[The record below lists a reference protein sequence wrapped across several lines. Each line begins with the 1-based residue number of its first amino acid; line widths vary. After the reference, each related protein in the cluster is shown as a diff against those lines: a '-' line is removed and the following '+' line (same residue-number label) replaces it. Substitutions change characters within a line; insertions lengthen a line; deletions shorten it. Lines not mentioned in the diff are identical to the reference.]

1 MPRSAIAVV
10 VFALCAAGP
19 AAAQQIAPPGTGGIA
34 ALSRA
39 LDRLGR
45 NTRVLLIGAHPDDE
59 DTELLAFLSRGLGAD
74 VAYLSLSRGEGGQ
87 NLIGP
92 ELGPALG
99 LVRTGELLAAR
110 SVDGAR
116 QYFTRGFDFGFSKT
130 LDETLRFWPR
140 DSLLADIVRII
151 RRFQPQVL
159 VSVFSGTPRDGHGQH
174 QESGV
179 LANAAFALLRDSA
192 WGPRKLYRAARFDT
206 AGTSITL
213 ASGALDPVTGKSYHQ
228 LAMVGRSLHRSQDMG
243 QIQGLG
249 ASVTRLALV
258 EAALTGVPAH
268 RRTGAPTSSG
278 SRDELFAGVDTTLG
292 PGLVRYAASIDS
304 ARAALTPRD
313 PSRVLRYLTA
323 AMAELRRAGTAAAMP
338 GAAPPSAATASA
350 FRAAKEPLLAEAI
363 AAAAGVV
370 VDAYA
375 GEGPLVAGQGVAVTT
390 TVWGAGAVPVQ
401 VDRVTLVAPRGWTWA
416 DQSGAP
422 AGDGVPAVFA
432 VQPGSLVN
440 RRFTLTVPA
449 DAAPTEPY
457 FLARPRIGALYDWA
471 GAPDELRGEAADPPL
486 VTARFALA
494 VSGTALVVER
504 EVTYRSNDQA
514 SGEVRKPLV
523 VVPAVGVSV
532 SPDLLVWPLGAV
544 EARAVTV
551 ELTHAAPGV
560 TSGTLRLEMPA
571 GWPEV
576 PPQAFALEGPDAH
589 QSFTFLVR
597 APRDLAAGSS
607 TIRAVAEADGRRF
620 DRAVVPVDYP
630 HIRPA
635 QYVTEAVVRV
645 EATPLVL
652 PQLSRVGYVRGAAD
666 GVPEALQAVGVPV
679 RVLSAADL
687 ERGDLS
693 QYDLVIVGSRAYE
706 TDPALVANN
715 GRLLDYARGGG
726 RLIVQYQQYQFITG
740 RFAPFPLTIARPHD
754 RVTDETAPVSV
765 LAPSDPLFRTPNP
778 IGDADWRGWV
788 QERGLYFAHDW
799 DSTYTPLLEMGDAGE
814 RLRGGL
820 LVARLG
826 RGLYVYTGL
835 SFFRQLPAGVPGA
848 YRLFANLLARPAG
861 GAEQRDV
868 P

>member
-1 MPRSAIAVV
+1 MSRSAIAAL
-10 VFALCAAGP
+10 VFVLCAAGP

-39 LDRLGR
+39 LDRLGQNR
-45 NTRVLLIGAHPDDE
+45 RVLVIGAHPDDE
-59 DTELLAFLSRGLGAD
+59 DTELLAFLSRGLGVDA
-74 VAYLSLSRGEGGQ
+74 AYLSLSRGEGGQ

-130 LDETLRFWPR
+130 LEETWRFWPR
-140 DSLLADIVRII
+140 DSVLADIVRVI
-151 RRFQPQVL
+151 RRFRPQVL

-174 QESGV
+174 QEAGV
-179 LANAAFALLRDSA
+179 LARAAFALLRDSA

-206 AGTSITL
+206 AGATITL
-213 ASGALDPVTGKSYHQ
+213 ASGSLDPITGKSYHQ
-228 LAMVGRSLHRSQDMG
+228 LAMAGRSLHRSQDMG

-258 EAALTGVPAH
+258 ETA
-268 RRTGAPTSSG
+268 RTGAPAYRGTGASTSSG
-278 SRDELFAGVDTTLG
+278 GRDELFAGVDTALA
-292 PGLVRYAASIDS
+292 PGLARYAAWIDS
-304 ARAALTPRD
+304 ARATLTPRD
-313 PSRVLRYLTA
+313 PARVLRYLVD
-323 AMAELRRAGTAAAMP
+323 AMAELRRVS
-338 GAAPPSAATASA
+338 PPA
-350 FRAAKEPLLAEAI
+350 FRAVKEPLLAEAI

-375 GEGPLVAGQGVAVTT
+375 SEGPLVAGQSVSVTA
-390 TVWGAGAVPVQ
+390 TVWGAGAGPVQ
-401 VDRVTLVAPRGWTWA
+401 VDRVTLAAPRGWTVA

-422 AGDGVPAVFA
+422 TVDGVPAVFA
-432 VQPGSLVN
+432 VQPGSLVS
-440 RRFTLTVPA
+440 RRLTLTVAA

-471 GAPDELRGEAADPPL
+471 GAPDEVRGEAVDPPL
-486 VTARFALA
+486 VTARFALT
-494 VSGTALVVER
+494 VSGTVLAVER
-504 EVTYRSNDQA
+504 EVTYRYNDQA
-514 SGEVRKPLV
+514 SGEVRRPLV

-532 SPDLLVWPLGAV
+532 SPDLLVWPLGAP
-544 EARAVTV
+544 ESRTVTV
-551 ELTHAAPGV
+551 ELTHAARGV
-560 TSGTLRLEMPA
+560 TSGMLRLETPA

-576 PPQAFALEGPDAH
+576 PSQAFALEGPDARR
-589 QSFTFLVR
+589 SCTFLVR

-620 DRAVVPVDYP
+620 DRAVVPVDYA
-630 HIRPA
+630 HIRPS
-635 QYVTEAVVRV
+635 QYVAEAVVRV

-652 PQLSRVGYVRGAAD
+652 PRLARVGYVRGAAD
-666 GVPEALQAVGVPV
+666 GVPEALQAIGVPV
-679 RVLSAADL
+679 RLLAPADL

-715 GRLLDYARGGG
+715 GRLLDYVRGGG
-726 RLIVQYQQYQFITG
+726 RLIVQYQQYQFVTG
-740 RFAPFPLTIARPHD
+740 HFAPFPLTIARPHD
-754 RVTDETAPVSV
+754 RVTDETAPVLV

-778 IGDADWRGWV
+778 IGDADWQGWV

-820 LVARLG
+820 LVAPLG

-848 YRLFANLLARPAG
+848 YRLFANLLARRPG
-861 GAEQRDV
+861 GAGNDV

>member
-1 MPRSAIAVV
+1 MPRSAIAIAVV
-10 VFALCAAGP
+10 VSVLCAAGP

-45 NTRVLLIGAHPDDE
+45 NTRVLVIGAHPDDE
-59 DTELLAFLSRGLGAD
+59 DTELLVFLSRGLGAD

-140 DSLLADIVRII
+140 DSLLADVVRVV
-151 RRFQPQVL
+151 RRFRPQVL

-179 LANAAFALLRDSA
+179 LANVAFALLRDSA

-228 LAMVGRSLHRSQDMG
+228 LAMVGRSLHRTQDMG

-258 EAALTGVPAH
+258 ETAGTDARTGGRAD
-268 RRTGAPTSSG
+268 RRTGAPTPG
-278 SRDELFAGVDTTLG
+278 ARDELFAGADTALA
-292 PGLVRYAASIDS
+292 PGLARYAALVDS
-304 ARAALTPRD
+304 ARTALGPRD
-313 PSRVLRYLTA
+313 PSRVLPLLVD
-323 AMAELRRAGTAAAMP
+323 AMAELRRA
-338 GAAPPSAATASA
+338 APPV
-350 FRAAKEPLLAEAI
+350 FRAAKEPLLADAI

-370 VDAYA
+370 VDAYT
-375 GEGPLVAGQGVAVTT
+375 GEGPLVAGQGVSVTA

-401 VDRVTLVAPRGWTWA
+401 VDRVTLVAPRGWTVA

-422 AGDGVPAVFA
+422 TGEGVPAVFA

-440 RRFTLTVPA
+440 RRFTLTVAA

-471 GAPDELRGEAADPPL
+471 GAPDEVRGEAVDPPL
-486 VTARFALA
+486 VTARFALT

-514 SGEVRKPLV
+514 SGEVRQPLV

-532 SPDLLVWPLGAV
+532 SPDLLVWPLGAA
-544 EARAVTV
+544 EARAVTI
-551 ELTHAAPGV
+551 ELKHAARGV

-576 PPQAFALEGPDAH
+576 PPQAFVLEGPDAH

-597 APRDLAAGSS
+597 APGDLAAGSS

-630 HIRPA
+630 HIRPS
-635 QYVTEAVVRV
+635 QYVADAVVRV

-652 PQLSRVGYVRGAAD
+652 PRLARVGYVRGAAD

-693 QYDLVIVGSRAYE
+693 PYDLVIVGSRAYE

-740 RFAPFPLTIARPHD
+740 HFAPFPLTIARPHD
-754 RVTDETAPVSV
+754 RVTDETAPVLV

-778 IGDADWRGWV
+778 IGDADWQGWV

-820 LVARLG
+820 LLARLG

>member
-1 MPRSAIAVV
+1 MSRSAIAAL
-10 VFALCAAGP
+10 VFVLCAAGP
-19 AAAQQIAPPGTGGIA
+19 ASAQQIAPPGTGGIA

-39 LDRLGR
+39 LDRLGQNR
-45 NTRVLLIGAHPDDE
+45 RVLVIGAHPDDE

-74 VAYLSLSRGEGGQ
+74 AAYLSLSRGEGGQ

-92 ELGPALG
+92 ELGAALG

-140 DSLLADIVRII
+140 DSLLADIVRVI
-151 RRFQPQVL
+151 RRFRPQVL

-174 QESGV
+174 QESGI
-179 LANAAFALLRDSA
+179 LANAAFALLRDSV

-206 AGTSITL
+206 AGTTITL
-213 ASGALDPVTGKSYHQ
+213 ASGSLDPVTGKSYHQ
-228 LAMVGRSLHRSQDMG
+228 LAMAGRSLHRSQDMG

-258 EAALTGVPAH
+258 ESGV
-268 RRTGAPTSSG
+268 RTARTESGVRTARTDDGGA
-278 SRDELFAGVDTTLG
+278 DQLFAGVDTALA
-292 PGLVRYAASIDS
+292 PGLARYAALIDS
-304 ARAALTPRD
+304 ARGALTPRD
-313 PSRVLRYLTA
+313 PSRVLRFLVD
-323 AMAELRRAGTAAAMP
+323 AMAELRRAGP
-338 GAAPPSAATASA
+338 SA
-350 FRAAKEPLLAEAI
+350 FRAAKEALLAEAI

-375 GEGPLVAGQGVAVTT
+375 GEGPLVAGQGLSVTA

-401 VDRVTLVAPRGWTWA
+401 LVRVTLAAPRGWNVA

-422 AGDGVPAVFA
+422 TGDGVPAVFA

-449 DAAPTEPY
+449 DAALTEPY

-471 GAPDELRGEAADPPL
+471 GAPEELRGEAVDPPL
-486 VTARFALA
+486 VTARFALT

-504 EVTYRSNDQA
+504 EVAYRHNDQA
-514 SGEVRKPLV
+514 SGEVRTPLV
-523 VVPAVGVSV
+523 VAPAVGVSV
-532 SPDLLVWPLGAV
+532 SPDLLVWPLGAAA
-544 EARAVTV
+544 ARAVTV
-551 ELTHAAPGV
+551 ELTHAARGV
-560 TSGTLRLEMPA
+560 TSGMLRLEMPA

-576 PPQAFALEGPDAH
+576 PPQPFALEGPDAH
-589 QSFTFLVR
+589 GSFTFLVR
-597 APRDLAAGSS
+597 APSGLAAGSA
-607 TIRAVAEADGRRF
+607 TIRAVAESEGRRF
-620 DRAVVPVDYP
+620 DRAVVPVDYA

-635 QYVTEAVVRV
+635 QYVTAAVVRV
-645 EATPLVL
+645 EAMPLVL
-652 PQLSRVGYVRGAAD
+652 PQLARVGYVRGAAD

-740 RFAPFPLTIARPHD
+740 RFAPFPLSIARPHD
-754 RVTDETAPVSV
+754 RVTDETAPVTI
-765 LAPSDPLFRTPNP
+765 LAPSDPLFRAPNA
-778 IGDADWRGWV
+778 IGDADWQGWV

-799 DSTYTPLLEMGDAGE
+799 GAAYTPLLEMGDAGE

-820 LVARLG
+820 LVAPLG

-848 YRLFANLLARPAG
+848 YRLFANLLARRAG
-861 GAEQRDV
+861 GAGNDV